1 MTVPTTETPRRV
13 RRREETTRL
22 FAEISEATDDATR
35 DRLRD
40 EVVVV
45 NLELA
50 RTLAGRYRNR
60 GVPIED
66 LEQVASLA
74 LVQAVR
80 RFEPAPERDFLS
92 YAVPTIRGELRKHF
106 RDLGWI
112 VRPPRR
118 IQENQSR
125 VVAAFE
131 ERTRTGEPR
140 TAADVAAVLGIS
152 VEDVD
157 EAMRAQGCFH
167 ASSLDLPVGQDS
179 TTTVADTL
187 VRDSTAETEAAET
200 RAQLEP
206 MIRCLRERD
215 RLIIRMR
222 YVEDW
227 TQQEIAEA
235 IGVTQMQVSR
245 LLRRILRDLREMT
258 PAS

>member
-1 MTVPTTETPRRV
+1 MSTETPRRT

-22 FAEISEATDDATR
+22 FAEIEQATSDEER

-60 GVPIED
+60 GVAVED

-80 RFEPAPERDFLS
+80 RFLPEPGRDFLS

-131 ERTRTGEPR
+131 HRTPEGEQR
-140 TAADVAAVLGIS
+140 TAKDVADLLGIS
-152 VEDVD
+152 VEDVE
-157 EAMRAQGCFH
+157 EAMQAQGCFH
-167 ASSLDLPVGQDS
+167 ASSLDLPVGPDS
-179 TTTVADTL
+179 TTTVAESL
-187 VRDSTAETEAAET
+187 VRSDDETEAAEN
-200 RAQLEP
+200 RATLEP
-206 MIRCLRERD
+206 MIACLRERD
-215 RLIIRMR
+215 RLILRMR

-227 TQQEIAEA
+227 TQQEIADA

-245 LLRRILRDLREMT
+245 LLRRILKDLRELAA
-258 PAS
+258 AS

>member
-1 MTVPTTETPRRV
+1 MTVPAESPRRA
-13 RRREETTRL
+13 RRREETARL
-22 FAEISEATDDATR
+22 FVEIEHTDDDATR

-60 GVPIED
+60 GVAVDD

-80 RFEPAPERDFLS
+80 RYEPAPDRDFLS

-118 IQENQSR
+118 VQENQSR

-131 ERTRTGEPR
+131 ERTETGAPR
-140 TAADVAAVLGIS
+140 NADDVARVLGIS
-152 VEDVD
+152 VGDVD

-167 ASSLDLPVGQDS
+167 ASSLDLPVGPDS
-179 TTTVADTL
+179 TTSVADSL

-200 RAQLEP
+200 RATLEP
-206 MIRCLRERD
+206 MVRTLGDRD
-215 RLIIRMR
+215 RLILRMR
-222 YVEDW
+222 YVDDW

-245 LLRRILRDLREMT
+245 LLRRILRDLRQVAT
-258 PAS
+258 VS

>member
-1 MTVPTTETPRRV
+1 MAAETPRRT

-22 FAEISEATDDATR
+22 FAEIEQATSDEQR

-60 GVPIED
+60 GVALDD

-80 RFEPAPERDFLS
+80 RFVSEPGRDFLS

-125 VVAAFE
+125 VVAAYE
-131 ERTRTGEPR
+131 HRTSEGEQR
-140 TAADVAAVLGIS
+140 TAKDVAEALGIS
-152 VEDVD
+152 VADVE
-157 EAMRAQGCFH
+157 EAMQAQGCFH
-167 ASSLDLPVGQDS
+167 ASSLDLPVGPDS
-179 TTTVADTL
+179 TTTVAESL
-187 VRDSTAETEAAET
+187 VRPDDETDAAET
-200 RAQLEP
+200 RATLEP
-206 MIRCLRERD
+206 MIRSLRERD
-215 RLIIRMR
+215 RLILRMR

-227 TQQEIAEA
+227 TQQEIADA

-245 LLRRILRDLREMT
+245 LLRRILKDLRELAA
-258 PAS
+258 AS

>member
-1 MTVPTTETPRRV
+1 MSTETPRRT

-22 FAEISEATDDATR
+22 FAEIEQATSDEER

-60 GVPIED
+60 GVAVED

-80 RFEPAPERDFLS
+80 RFVPEPGRDFLS

-131 ERTRTGEPR
+131 HRTKDGEQR
-140 TAADVAAVLGIS
+140 TAKDVADVLGIS
-152 VEDVD
+152 VQDVE
-157 EAMRAQGCFH
+157 EAMQAQGCFH
-167 ASSLDLPVGQDS
+167 ASSLDLPVGPDS
-179 TTTVADTL
+179 TTTVAESLIRPD
-187 VRDSTAETEAAET
+187 DETEAAEN
-200 RAQLEP
+200 RATLEP
-206 MIRCLRERD
+206 MIASLRERD
-215 RLIIRMR
+215 RLILRMR

-227 TQQEIAEA
+227 TQQEIADA

-245 LLRRILRDLREMT
+245 LLRRILKDLRELAA
-258 PAS
+258 AS